1 MSLPHIPIPEGDV
14 VRARRDPES
23 TYRSEPRLKA
33 SMSVQPGETIA
44 VAVSHNLPTHD
55 RVLLEPKKT
64 TALGIY
70 TALTDDATGHVVVHN
85 PGTRVVAI
93 QQNQQVGRFRSMDPE
108 AMVYAVDVAEQ
119 PSASDLALVTEDH
132 EEKHLLLSDQVIQ
145 EENTTIRS
153 TSGDETQL
161 HTMTRATRKSGGR

>member
-1 MSLPHIPIPEGDV
+1 MSLSHIAIPDGDV

-23 TYRSEPRLKA
+23 THRSEPRLKA
-33 SMSVQPGETIA
+33 SMSVQPGETTT
-44 VAVSHNLPTHD
+44 VVVSHNLPTHD

-70 TALTDDATGHVVVHN
+70 TAVTDDATGHVVVYN

-93 QQNQQVGRFRSMDPE
+93 QQNQQV
-108 AMVYAVDVAEQ
+108 
-119 PSASDLALVTEDH
+119 
-132 EEKHLLLSDQVIQ
+132 IQ

-153 TSGDETQL
+153 TPGDETQL
-161 HTMTRATRKSGGR
+161 HRYYDSGDAEERRQLEQMLREYSQVFVDKGFARVPEEE